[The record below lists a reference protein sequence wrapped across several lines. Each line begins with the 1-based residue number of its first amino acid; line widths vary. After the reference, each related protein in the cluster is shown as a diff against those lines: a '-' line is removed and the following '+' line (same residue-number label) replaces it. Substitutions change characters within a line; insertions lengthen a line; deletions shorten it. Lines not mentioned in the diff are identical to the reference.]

1 MHEVVTARDQMLT
14 KPLVNQAI
22 AKPGNIVLQA
32 EEISATANGEMVIF
46 NPVIRGLSSSSLCF
60 FIIYRFISPGKFTPI
75 YKSEIKKP
83 VGGAYSWNQ
92 VQIGSTDLCKD
103 NIE

>member
-22 AKPGNIVLQA
+22 AKPGNIVIQA
-32 EEISATANGEMVIF
+32 EEISATANAEMIIF
-46 NPVIRGLSSSSLCF
+46 NPEVKRINSSNLCF

-83 VGGAYSWNQ
+83 VSGG
-92 VQIGSTDLCKD
+92 VF
-103 NIE
+103 

>member
-1 MHEVVTARDQMLT
+1 MHEVVTARDQMLN

-22 AKPGNIVLQA
+22 AKPGNIVIQA
-32 EEISATANGEMVIF
+32 EEISATANAEMIIF
-46 NPVIRGLSSSSLCF
+46 NPEVKRINSSNLCF

-83 VGGAYSWNQ
+83 VSGG
-92 VQIGSTDLCKD
+92 VF
-103 NIE
+103 